1 MTIPCPQYGGHREEC
16 IKNRGGETGIRTPG
30 TRKGTDA
37 FEAPAFNHSAISPQD
52 IFLYEWTRQTFI
64 SHDTVT
70 GAGKRKIP
78 RQKTGVCGRRMT
90 GIFQILNINL
100 LFVEGTKKVVGNTGI
115 EPVTSGM

>member
-1 MTIPCPQYGGHREEC
+1 MAE
-16 IKNRGGETGIRTPG
+16 
-30 TRKGTDA
+30 RKGFEPLVPVEGTDA

-78 RQKTGVCGRRMT
+78 RQKTGVCGHRMT
-90 GIFQILNINL
+90 GIVQMLNINL
-100 LFVEGTKKVVGNTGI
+100 LFIEGTKKVVGNTGI